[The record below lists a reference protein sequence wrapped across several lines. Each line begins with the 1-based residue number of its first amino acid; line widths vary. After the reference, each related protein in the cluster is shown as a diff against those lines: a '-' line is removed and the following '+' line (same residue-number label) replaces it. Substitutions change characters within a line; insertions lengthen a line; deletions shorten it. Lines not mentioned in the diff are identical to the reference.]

1 MPPKKAAAAKKR
13 KLEVEDDEGEDSS
26 DDRSNDSESNGN
38 DDDELEG
45 DDDDDD
51 NDDDDD
57 DDDDDKSDEDED
69 DDSEKK
75 SKKKMRSVTTKS
87 SGHKKKLPPKS
98 ISKSGKGKEK
108 PTSSANQLTRNQDD
122 KKTVKVKS
130 LQKVERLEEARK
142 AYKWW
147 EAPELEEGINWKHLE
162 HPGINFAT
170 PYERHNVP
178 LLYNKNP
185 VTLADAEEELASFYA
200 AMPDDGPQLG
210 NPKTRVKFQKNFF
223 DDFKEVLGASHVV
236 QKFELCDFSLIRSH
250 LDLQK
255 SLRKAAT
262 DEEKQ
267 AKKKLK
273 DQVTLKYGYAMI
285 DGRLEKVR
293 KHAALSPRC
302 SCYY

>member
-26 DDRSNDSESNGN
+26 DDSNDSESNGN
-38 DDDELEG
+38 DDELEG
-45 DDDDDD
+45 DDDDD
-51 NDDDDD
+51 NDDDDGD
-57 DDDDDKSDEDED
+57 DDGDDDDKSDEDED

-75 SKKKMRSVTTKS
+75 SKKKMRSVTSKS
-87 SGHKKKLPPKS
+87 SRHKKKLPSKS
-98 ISKSGKGKEK
+98 TSKSGKGKEK

-142 AYKWW
+142 AFKWW

-210 NPKTRVKFQKNFF
+210 NPKTRAKFQKNFF

-273 DQVTLKYGYAMI
+273 DQITLKYGYAMI

-302 SCYY
+302 CCYY